1 MKPSLLELKEYAK
14 GYQLVSVYKTIEI
27 GDRLPVDVLRQ
38 LKNYN
43 HKMFMLEHT
52 SNDDIGHIVWDR
64 YSYIGYAPPLEVYC
78 IDQKITIA
86 TAQTSFSFKTDNPID
101 VLRNIIAQNTAPKI
115 PGLPPFFGGFAGYFS
130 YEYIHLSEPT
140 CHFCTDNTEG
150 FRDFDL
156 MLFNK
161 LYVFDW
167 EEHILYLICNIAT
180 DQLERNYR
188 EAVHTLDDM
197 ERLLSHVSDPSKSGV
212 QPLHLLSEFSC
223 IYEQDAYIQM
233 VEKAKSFI
241 RKGDVAQIVLTN
253 GKRAKAEG
261 NLIDTFD
268 ILRKTDPTR
277 YMCYFSSDDME
288 AAMAS
293 PEPIAKL
300 HNGTV
305 MTERLAGSCA
315 RGKTPEEDI
324 AQAQA
329 LRSNA
334 KAIDEHNMLV
344 DDSRNEFGYIS
355 KIGTVDV
362 KGYLNVVRCS
372 QVMHLASTI
381 TGELKEGMNALD
393 IISAIT
399 PSGAV
404 SGAPKIRSCEV
415 INEIEQERR
424 GIYGAAFGYIGFD
437 GDADFF
443 VFIRSAFLK
452 AGEITVRA
460 GGGIVIDSVPEE
472 EYKECLLKA
481 EAVLNAIKLA
491 AEEKRNDSLN

>member
-52 SNDDIGHIVWDR
+52 SNDDIGNIVWDR
-64 YSYIGYAPPLEVYC
+64 YSYIGYAPPLEVSC

-167 EEHILYLICNIAT
+167 EEHLLYLICNIAT

-197 ERLLSHVSDPSKSGV
+197 ERLLSHVLEVDCPHCRGRGRVLSD
-212 QPLHLLSEFSC
+212 ET
-223 IYEQDAYIQM
+223 
-233 VEKAKSFI
+233 
-241 RKGDVAQIVLTN
+241 VAFQ
-253 GKRAKAEG
+253 
-261 NLIDTFD
+261 
-268 ILRKTDPTR
+268 
-277 YMCYFSSDDME
+277 
-288 AAMAS
+288 
-293 PEPIAKL
+293 IAKE
-300 HNGTV
+300 V
-305 MTERLAGSCA
+305 RSLALENVKALEVYCHPAVAGFVIGPKGSNL
-315 RGKTPEEDI
+315 
-324 AQAQA
+324 QA
-329 LRSNA
+329 LEKHTGKKTFVHGDESLVRQDY
-334 KAIDEHNMLV
+334 KVLAID
-344 DDSRNEFGYIS
+344 
-355 KIGTVDV
+355 
-362 KGYLNVVRCS
+362 
-372 QVMHLASTI
+372 
-381 TGELKEGMNALD
+381 
-393 IISAIT
+393 
-399 PSGAV
+399 
-404 SGAPKIRSCEV
+404 
-415 INEIEQERR
+415 
-424 GIYGAAFGYIGFD
+424 
-437 GDADFF
+437 
-443 VFIRSAFLK
+443 
-452 AGEITVRA
+452 
-460 GGGIVIDSVPEE
+460 
-472 EYKECLLKA
+472 
-481 EAVLNAIKLA
+481 
-491 AEEKRNDSLN
+491 